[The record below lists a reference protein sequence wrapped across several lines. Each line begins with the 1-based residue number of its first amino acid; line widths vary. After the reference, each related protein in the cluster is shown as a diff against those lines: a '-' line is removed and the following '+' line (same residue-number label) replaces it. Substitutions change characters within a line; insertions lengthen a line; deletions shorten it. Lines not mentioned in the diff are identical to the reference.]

1 MAMNALVL
9 FSKLVASDE
18 KLSFSKDLNSGS
30 FMAKFD
36 YSL

>member
-1 MAMNALVL
+1 MAMNVLVL
-9 FSKLVASDE
+9 FRKLVATEE
-18 KLSFSKDLNSGS
+18 KLSFSKSLNSGS

>member
-9 FSKLVASDE
+9 FSKLEAPDE